1 MNSSA
6 AEARRNRRAAALFA
20 TLVVALIAAVFV
32 VQQALTGA
40 SASTSPPPQT
50 GQVQQ
55 EAPVKQAGAD
65 DDGRITAA
73 DGLIAEG
80 RPAGV
85 DDDVPA
91 VTNLD
96 PQLLAALRRAAAAAS
111 ADGVELRINSGWRSR
126 EFQDRLLE
134 DAVKKYG
141 SAEEAARW
149 VATADASEHVSGD
162 AADIGPWKAADWLG
176 RHGAA
181 FGLCQIYGNEPWHF
195 ELRAKASAEGCPRML
210 RDPTERRR

>member
-40 SASTSPPPQT
+40 SASTSPPPQA

-55 EAPVKQAGAD
+55 EVPVKQAAA
-65 DDGRITAA
+65 DDGRITAG

-85 DDDVPA
+85 DDNVPA

-96 PQLLAALRRAAAAAS
+96 PPLLAALRRAAAAAS

-126 EFQDRLLE
+126 EFQDRLLA

-141 SAEEAARW
+141 SAQEAARW

-162 AADIGPWKAADWLG
+162 AADIGPWAAAEWLG

-195 ELRAKASAEGCPRML
+195 ELRAKASTEGCPRML

>member
-40 SASTSPPPQT
+40 SASTSPPPQA

-55 EAPVKQAGAD
+55 EVPVKQAAA

-85 DDDVPA
+85 EDDVPA
-91 VTNLD
+91 AASNLEFDAWLRARD
-96 PQLLAALRRAAAAAS
+96 PASGLRRREAVVAEAAAA
-111 ADGVELRINSGWRSR
+111 GLLLR
-126 EFQDRLLE
+126 ERLAMPANNLML
-134 DAVKKYG
+134 VF
-141 SAEEAARW
+141 EAAL
-149 VATADASEHVSGD
+149 
-162 AADIGPWKAADWLG
+162 P
-176 RHGAA
+176 
-181 FGLCQIYGNEPWHF
+181 
-195 ELRAKASAEGCPRML
+195 
-210 RDPTERRR
+210 

>member
-40 SASTSPPPQT
+40 SASTSPPPQA

-55 EAPVKQAGAD
+55 EVPVKQAAA

-85 DDDVPA
+85 DDNVPA

-96 PQLLAALRRAAAAAS
+96 PPLLAALRRAAAAAS

-126 EFQDRLLE
+126 EFQDRLLA

-141 SAEEAARW
+141 SAQEAARW

-162 AADIGPWKAADWLG
+162 AADIGPWVAAEWLG

-195 ELRAKASAEGCPRML
+195 ELRAKASTEGCPRML

>member
-40 SASTSPPPQT
+40 SASTSPPPQA

-55 EAPVKQAGAD
+55 EAPVKQAAA

-85 DDDVPA
+85 DDNVPA

-96 PQLLAALRRAAAAAS
+96 PPLLAALRRAAAAAS
-111 ADGVELRINSGWRSR
+111 TDGVELRINSGWRSR
-126 EFQDRLLE
+126 EFQDRLLA

-141 SAEEAARW
+141 SAQEAARW

-162 AADIGPWKAADWLG
+162 AADIGPWAAAEWLG

-195 ELRAKASAEGCPRML
+195 ELRAKASTEGCPRML

>member
-6 AEARRNRRAAALFA
+6 AVARRNRRAAALFA

-40 SASTSPPPQT
+40 SASTSPPPQA

-55 EAPVKQAGAD
+55 EVPVKQAAAD
-65 DDGRITAA
+65 DARITAA

-85 DDDVPA
+85 DDNVPA

-96 PQLLAALRRAAAAAS
+96 PQLLTALRRAAAAAS

-126 EFQDRLLE
+126 EFQDRLLA

-141 SAEEAARW
+141 SAQEAARW

-162 AADIGPWKAADWLG
+162 AADIGPWAAAEWLG

-195 ELRAKASAEGCPRML
+195 ELRAKASTEGCPRML

>member
-40 SASTSPPPQT
+40 SASTSPPPQA

-55 EAPVKQAGAD
+55 EVPVKQAAA
-65 DDGRITAA
+65 DDGRITAG
-73 DGLIAEG
+73 DGLISEG

-85 DDDVPA
+85 DDNVPA

-96 PQLLAALRRAAAAAS
+96 PPLLAALRRAAAAAS

-126 EFQDRLLE
+126 EFQDRLLA

-141 SAEEAARW
+141 SAQEAARW

-162 AADIGPWKAADWLG
+162 AADIGPWAAAEWLG

-195 ELRAKASAEGCPRML
+195 ELRAKASTEGCPRML

>member
-40 SASTSPPPQT
+40 SASTSPPPQA

-55 EAPVKQAGAD
+55 EVPVKEAAA

-85 DDDVPA
+85 DDNVPA

-96 PQLLAALRRAAAAAS
+96 PPLLAALRRAAAAAS

-126 EFQDRLLE
+126 EFQDRLLA

-141 SAEEAARW
+141 SAQEAARW

-162 AADIGPWKAADWLG
+162 AADIGPWAAAEWLG

-195 ELRAKASAEGCPRML
+195 ELRAKASTEGCPRML

>member
-40 SASTSPPPQT
+40 SASTSPPPQA

-55 EAPVKQAGAD
+55 EVPVKEAAA

-85 DDDVPA
+85 DDNVPA

-96 PQLLAALRRAAAAAS
+96 PPLLAALRRAAAAAS

-126 EFQDRLLE
+126 EFQDRLLA

-141 SAEEAARW
+141 SEQEAARW

-162 AADIGPWKAADWLG
+162 AADIGPWAAAEWLG

-195 ELRAKASAEGCPRML
+195 ELRAKASTEGCPRML